1 MFKSKRGAVPALIL
15 QGAFTAGTGLFL
27 CLGLEIPMYV
37 CGLVA
42 LALTDPK
49 GLMPW
54 KGGEA

>member
-1 MFKSKRGAVPALIL
+1 MFKSKRGAFPALVL
-15 QGAFTAGTGLFL
+15 QDAFTAGTGLFL
-27 CLGLEIPMYV
+27 CLCLEIPMYA

-42 LALTDPK
+42 VALTDPK

>member
-1 MFKSKRGAVPALIL
+1 MFKSKRSAVRALIL
-15 QGAFTAGTGLFL
+15 PAVLAGGTWLFL

-37 CGLVA
+37 CGMFAV
-42 LALTDPK
+42 ALTDLK